1 MRRRTTGAMSAAE
14 PIAEADAIV
23 SAVPQPELADGRD
36 VHTLESF
43 DDGDP
48 TAAPTSELDAI
59 LLVYL
64 HDGETGEAPTT
75 ARVEL
80 TLYVVDDSDSCG
92 EALGQLDEIL
102 RGYADGD
109 VRLTVR
115 NLSQVPLEP
124 IETPILA
131 VPTLIVR
138 GRRDLPMTGDLAEST
153 LVDVLAACGARRVA
167 R

>member
-1 MRRRTTGAMSAAE
+1 MRRRTTSAMPASE
-14 PIAEADAIV
+14 PIANAEAIA
-23 SAVPQPELADGRD
+23 SEAPAPRPPELADGSNLD
-36 VHTLESF
+36 A
-43 DDGDP
+43 GP
-48 TAAPTSELDAI
+48 PAAAPTGELDAI

-75 ARVEL
+75 TRVEL
-80 TLYVVDDSDSCG
+80 TLYVVDESESCG
-92 EALGQLDEIL
+92 EALRQLDEIL
-102 RGYADGD
+102 GGYVEGD

-124 IETPILA
+124 IETPMLA

-153 LVDVLAACGARRVA
+153 LLDVLAACGARRVA
-167 R
+167 GR